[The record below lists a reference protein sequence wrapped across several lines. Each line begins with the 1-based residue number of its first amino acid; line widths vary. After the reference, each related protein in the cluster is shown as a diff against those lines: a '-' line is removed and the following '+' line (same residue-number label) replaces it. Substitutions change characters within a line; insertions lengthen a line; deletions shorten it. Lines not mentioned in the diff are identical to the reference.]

1 MDPLLYLAE
10 RNASAK
16 KRGSVSFVTGV
27 GINSHAAESFQFHV
41 SATSE
46 AINVYVSNMIQPLTF
61 EPDAGHEMDSA
72 DQYRKAWFSVRLFEQ
87 DVDSHLRGGRAV
99 LIGIDNEGSLTQVS
113 RH

>member
-16 KRGSVSFVTGV
+16 TGNRCLLLRGWGEG
-27 GINSHAAESFQFHV
+27 GINSHAVESFQFHV

-46 AINVYVSNMIQPLTF
+46 PINVYVSNMIQPLTF

-99 LIGIDNEGSLTQVS
+99 LIGV
-113 RH
+113 